1 MYSPILHE
9 LPEPGNDDIVA
20 EWEEWEKER
29 KKKRKER
36 EEREKKIIIYEHQKA
51 KKKAREMIT
60 DYNERLAASNFYGEG
75 CTTPH
80 KKAVREGRLVSKDS
94 NVYKDLFNE
103 YSSKPK
109 TNYLTVHPNTPM
121 TGRFPFTAEEL
132 YNKDELPPDLKAE
145 AEYILNQGRPR
156 KAVIKDTRK
165 TDNAK
170 SKKTRKKKKKIKSKN
185 KGRGFIYNIG
195 ARVNVTINWKRRLA
209 MNHINNFPGVAQN
222 WERDTQNL
230 PKEAFELGR
239 IVKRGHRDFRIDVN
253 GNKEWIGAGHVY
265 QIEFDSYNYEGDG
278 NWFPT
283 DAISPS
289 WEEQEVDIIS
299 ETSDESSDDEE
310 TRAPIPI
317 AVKNDVE
324 IKPSRSRCNILGGRK
339 TRRKKKYNK
348 RTRKKGGGKK
358 PKKVYDII
366 KIFKQYPKIFPSGYF
381 RFLPAVLDK
390 HIKDKT
396 LIYKNGVVLT
406 YTKYKKRPNK
416 YAKYGIEGGDV
427 KIHQFLNK
435 NQGNGKAKP
444 MFKKFIK
451 KHKKSNFVLEVMK
464 NNRRAIKFYNKNG
477 FRKVGNTKFGKLS
490 GIIMI
495 KKKK

>member
-1 MYSPILHE
+1 MKATEQFLK
-9 LPEPGNDDIVA
+9 
-20 EWEEWEKER
+20 EE
-29 KKKRKER
+29 
-36 EEREKKIIIYEHQKA
+36 
-51 KKKAREMIT
+51 M
-60 DYNERLAASNFYGEG
+60 
-75 CTTPH
+75 
-80 KKAVREGRLVSKDS
+80 
-94 NVYKDLFNE
+94 
-103 YSSKPK
+103 
-109 TNYLTVHPNTPM
+109 
-121 TGRFPFTAEEL
+121 
-132 YNKDELPPDLKAE
+132 
-145 AEYILNQGRPR
+145 
-156 KAVIKDTRK
+156 
-165 TDNAK
+165 
-170 SKKTRKKKKKIKSKN
+170 
-185 KGRGFIYNIG
+185 
-195 ARVNVTINWKRRLA
+195 
-209 MNHINNFPGVAQN
+209 
-222 WERDTQNL
+222 
-230 PKEAFELGR
+230 
-239 IVKRGHRDFRIDVN
+239 
-253 GNKEWIGAGHVY
+253 
-265 QIEFDSYNYEGDG
+265 
-278 NWFPT
+278 
-283 DAISPS
+283 
-289 WEEQEVDIIS
+289 
-299 ETSDESSDDEE
+299 
-310 TRAPIPI
+310 
-317 AVKNDVE
+317 
-324 IKPSRSRCNILGGRK
+324 K

-464 NNRRAIKFYNKNG
+464 NNKRAIKFYNKNG